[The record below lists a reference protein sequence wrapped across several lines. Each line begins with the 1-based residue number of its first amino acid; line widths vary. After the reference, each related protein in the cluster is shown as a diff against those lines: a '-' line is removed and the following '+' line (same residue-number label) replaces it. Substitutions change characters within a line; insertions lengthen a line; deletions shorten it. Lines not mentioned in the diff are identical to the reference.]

1 MKINIV
7 KDSKAAGQAGYK
19 LFKEQLDNGSHVFG
33 LATGSTPITTYDAIT
48 ASELD
53 FSDCISI
60 NLDEYAGL
68 PGTHEQSYRYFMNQR
83 LFSKKPFKESFVPDG
98 MNEADAEIKRYEKI
112 IEEHPVDFQILG
124 LGRNGHIGFNEP
136 GTAFDSRTHKVA
148 LTEST
153 IASNARF
160 FDNEDDVPKF
170 AYSMGIGTI
179 MDAKAILLEAYGE
192 NKADA
197 VQKMIEGPVTE
208 DLPASILQQH
218 PNVTIILDEAAAS
231 KLKK

>member
-1 MKINIV
+1 
-7 KDSKAAGQAGYK
+7 
-19 LFKEQLDNGSHVFG
+19 
-33 LATGSTPITTYDAIT
+33 
-48 ASELD
+48 
-53 FSDCISI
+53 
-60 NLDEYAGL
+60 
-68 PGTHEQSYRYFMNQR
+68 MNQH